1 MLANSVD
8 LIPNT
13 LAPRSRFDQ
22 AKFDELAVDGLVP
35 KEVALRESIRYQVP
49 WYDRATDAPTT
60 PDALASDTTDTK
72 AAAEP
77 RTKVGLYVCSKS
89 SNGFFLISNVVTCAC

>member
-1 MLANSVD
+1 MEDRESNVKPLCLAKLAN
-8 LIPNT
+8 
-13 LAPRSRFDQ
+13 
-22 AKFDELAVDGLVP
+22 VP

-72 AAAEP
+72 AAAAFIE
-77 RTKVGLYVCSKS
+77 
-89 SNGFFLISNVVTCAC
+89 SNAEIEKWTSRKI